1 LKGDHKMEGMF
12 EIYFTDLT
20 EEAQKRIMDAYH
32 IKSPAELNWDRDF
45 VPIAFASL
53 PEETEED
60 D

>member
-1 LKGDHKMEGMF
+1 MEGMF